1 MTFDEYKETGAFVPS
16 DLEINVKTLGSS
28 NDINDHF
35 INLLVFQAQLKIM
48 HWGTE
53 SYAQHN
59 AYGMTYE
66 SISEGL
72 DALVESYQGYNSRIN
87 FGGTF
92 EFGSFG
98 SVDATQWL
106 KTILDC
112 LNAMR
117 EMFDK
122 SDLQNLTDE
131 LIASVS
137 KLIYLLSLK

>member
-1 MTFDEYKETGAFVPS
+1 MTFDEYKEIGGMMPNE
-16 DLEINVKTLGSS
+16 LEVNVKTLGAS

-35 INLLVFQAQLKIM
+35 VNLLVFQAQLKIM

-59 AYGMTYE
+59 AYGSTYE
-66 SISEGL
+66 SIDEGL
-72 DALVESYQGYNSRIN
+72 DALVESYQGYNPRIN

-92 EFGSFG
+92 EFGNFG
-98 SVDATQWL
+98 SVDPTQWL
-106 KTILDC
+106 KSILDC

-137 KLIYLLSLK
+137 KLMYLLSLK

>member
-1 MTFDEYKETGAFVPS
+1 MTFDEYKETGGMIPNE
-16 DLEINVKTLGSS
+16 LEVNVKTLGAS

-35 INLLVFQAQLKIM
+35 VNLLVFQAQLKIM

-59 AYGMTYE
+59 AYGTTYE
-66 SISEGL
+66 SIDEGL
-72 DALVESYQGYNSRIN
+72 DALVESYQGYYPRIN

-98 SVDATQWL
+98 SVDTTQWL

-122 SDLQNLTDE
+122 SDLQNLADE

>member
-1 MTFDEYKETGAFVPS
+1 MTFDEYKETGGMIPNE
-16 DLEINVKTLGSS
+16 LEVNVKTLGAS

-59 AYGMTYE
+59 AYGSTYE
-66 SISEGL
+66 SIDEGL
-72 DALVESYQGYNSRIN
+72 DALVESYQGYYPRIN

-98 SVDATQWL
+98 SVDPMQWL
-106 KTILDC
+106 KSILDC

-122 SDLQNLTDE
+122 SDLQNLADE

-137 KLIYLLSLK
+137 KLMYLLSLK